1 MSEEGKQ
8 YKLTLR
14 LPKVLEDHVRS
25 FAAAYDLSL
34 NDAVKFTLIQH
45 HLSVSTKTQNV
56 QSEVTCDPTG
66 EVKPKKLL
74 KVQSEV
80 KHDPTSEV
88 KKPRPSRAPSI
99 MSNYSN
105 VYKVNNNNN
114 TITFISA
121 DLEEA
126 WLAYKKY
133 RREIKKPITKS
144 AEKFQQRYIDE
155 VLKYEGETKLIHRFH
170 EAIRRGWQGFV
181 FPNENLGGSETTKA
195 TTTNFSEDDI

>member
-1 MSEEGKQ
+1 MSEEGRQ

-45 HLSVSTKTQNV
+45 HLSHSQKKVKV

-74 KVQSEV
+74 KVESEV
-80 KHDPTSEV
+80 KHDPASEV

-99 MSNYSN
+99 MTNHIKT
-105 VYKVNNNNN
+105 YKINNNN

-155 VLKYEGETKLIHRFH
+155 VLEHEGETKLIHRFH

-181 FPNENLGGSETTKA
+181 FPNENLGGEQMKETRTTK
-195 TTTNFSEDDI
+195 FSEDDI

>member
-45 HLSVSTKTQNV
+45 HLSVSGKNQNI
-56 QSEVTCDPTG
+56 QSEVTGDPTG

-80 KHDPTSEV
+80 TGDITHEV

-99 MSNYSN
+99 MTNHIKT
-105 VYKVNNNNN
+105 YKVNNNN

-144 AEKFQQRYIDE
+144 AEKFQLRYIDE
-155 VLKYEGETKLIHRFH
+155 VLEHEGETKLIHRFH

-181 FPNENLGGSETTKA
+181 FPNENLGGEEKTK